1 MHHTDIRGF
10 LLRGKAKVSGE
21 WQLVSLAYNLKRM
34 TGSHPH
40 EPAHAFCGVL
50 VVYNFAKITLAQVPT
65 KV

>member
-1 MHHTDIRGF
+1 M
-10 LLRGKAKVSGE
+10 SGE